1 MARRF
6 GRRCEGRLEAGGSVV
21 PLLLLLAVL
30 AGAGAWNYG
39 RNAALE
45 EEVYRPFRSYSDE
58 AIEQLVDAYEGQR
71 ERSSKRFESAAGRK
85 VNVEGKAYF
94 GEQVQ
99 EFERVQRIS
108 RSTRALR
115 DGLAESQTSLKL
127 LSEEASKRARER
139 QKLRLFFER
148 LLHVDF

>member
-6 GRRCEGRLEAGGSVV
+6 GRRLEAGGSVIT
-21 PLLLLLAVL
+21 LLLLLAILV
-30 AGAGAWNYG
+30 GAGAWNYR
-39 RNAALE
+39 RNAAVE
-45 EEVYRPFRSYSDE
+45 EDDYRPFRGHSDE
-58 AIEQLVDAYEGQR
+58 AIEQLIDAYEGQH
-71 ERSSKRFESAAGRK
+71 ESGSQRFEAAASRK

-108 RSTRALR
+108 KNTRALR

-127 LSEEASKRARER
+127 LREETSKRVRER

-148 LLHVDF
+148 LLTVDL

>member
-6 GRRCEGRLEAGGSVV
+6 ERRLEAGGSLVT
-21 PLLLLLAVL
+21 LLLLLAILV
-30 AGAGAWNYG
+30 GAGAWNYR
-39 RNAALE
+39 RNAAVE
-45 EEVYRPFRSYSDE
+45 EEDYRPFRGYTDE
-58 AIEQLVDAYEGQR
+58 AIEQLVDAYEGQH
-71 ERSSKRFESAAGRK
+71 ERSSKRFEAAAGRK

-108 RSTRALR
+108 RNTRALR

-127 LSEEASKRARER
+127 LTEESSKRARER

-148 LLHVDF
+148 LLSVDF